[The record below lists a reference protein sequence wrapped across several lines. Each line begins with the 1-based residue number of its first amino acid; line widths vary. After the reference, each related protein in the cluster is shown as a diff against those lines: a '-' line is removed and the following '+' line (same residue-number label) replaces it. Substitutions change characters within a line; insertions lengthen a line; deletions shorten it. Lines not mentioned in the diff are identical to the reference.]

1 MNPNLAVIL
10 TGVLAAS
17 ACGLIGSFLVLR
29 KNAMLGDAIS
39 HAVLPGLVLA
49 FLITASRNVLPMLV
63 GAAAMGIVTAYLTET
78 LSRTRRV
85 YSDAALGVVFTL
97 MFAVGVI
104 LVAAFAESVDLDQ
117 DCVLYGEIAY
127 TPWNTLTVGG
137 VNLGPRPL
145 WVLGGMLIANVL
157 FILLFYK
164 QLKICSFDPQMARA
178 VGINERLWH
187 YSLMTMVSL
196 SVVAAFESV
205 GAILVVAMLIIPGAT
220 AYLLTSR
227 LSVML
232 VLAVVVG
239 AASALIG
246 FWGATWLDASIS
258 GFMTVAGGLL
268 FGLAVLYRTWR
279 RRRLHGEALQPSR

>member
-1 MNPNLAVIL
+1 
-10 TGVLAAS
+10 
-17 ACGLIGSFLVLR
+17 LIGSFLVLR

-49 FLITASRNVLPMLV
+49 FLITSGRNVLPMLL
-63 GAAAMGIVTAYLTET
+63 GAATMGLVTAYLTET
-78 LSRTRRV
+78 LTRTRRV

-97 MFAVGVI
+97 MFAIGVI

-127 TPWNTLTVGG
+127 TPWNTWTLGG
-137 VNLGPRPL
+137 VNMGPRPL
-145 WVLGGMLIANVL
+145 WVLGGMLLANLAFIAL
-157 FILLFYK
+157 FFK
-164 QLKICSFDPQMARA
+164 QLKICSFDPQMARS
-178 VGINERLWH
+178 VGINERFWH
-187 YSLMTMVSL
+187 YALMAMVSL

-227 LSVML
+227 LSAML
-232 VLAVVVG
+232 ALSVLIGAICAVV
-239 AASALIG
+239 G
-246 FWGATWLDASIS
+246 FYGATWLDASIS

-268 FGLAVLYRTWR
+268 FTLALLYRAVRTHFMQR
-279 RRRLHGEALQPSR
+279 IALQTTGSSDRI